1 MGDTQQQ
8 RGDPQ
13 RKEIVIGAREGSLLC
28 FFFFFFLA
36 RVTGNG
42 LMNVCP
48 GTEEDDGVRAQE
60 RVRLHKK
67 YHGATRNFCKIAL
80 YTRSFVYVS
89 VSAETP

>member
-1 MGDTQQQ
+1 MPEKGLSS
-8 RGDPQ
+8 
-13 RKEIVIGAREGSLLC
+13 V
-28 FFFFFFLA
+28 FFFFLA